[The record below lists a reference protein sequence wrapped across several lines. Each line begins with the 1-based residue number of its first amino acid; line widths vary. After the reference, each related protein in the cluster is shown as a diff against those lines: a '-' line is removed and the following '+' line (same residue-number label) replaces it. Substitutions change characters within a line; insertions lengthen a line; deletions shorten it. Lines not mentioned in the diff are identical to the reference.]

1 VFENEKAAEESRY
14 HGIKME
20 TNKQKRLAGWTAG
33 FALVVLAVLV
43 AACAHAPVKPFV
55 PDRTTPRATVT
66 TLAWAM
72 QHNDAGL
79 IAECFA
85 PDSRFITRLGGAE
98 GLATVSA
105 ASPPGA
111 KEELYWQNLRIV
123 SVTETKPDEAVI
135 NAESDYLGEMIN
147 ILLKKEETGWVVA
160 SADAYPLPREARYP
174 TTTTPTGEAK

>member
-1 VFENEKAAEESRY
+1 MDSRFRIGGVGGAGRGVRPCPRQALCARPHHAAR
-14 HGIKME
+14 H
-20 TNKQKRLAGWTAG
+20 R
-33 FALVVLAVLV
+33 
-43 AACAHAPVKPFV
+43 H
-55 PDRTTPRATVT
+55 
-66 TLAWAM
+66 
-72 QHNDAGL
+72 HNDAGL

-147 ILLKKEETGWVVA
+147 IVLKKEETGWVVA

>member
-1 VFENEKAAEESRY
+1 
-14 HGIKME
+14 ME
-20 TNKQKRLAGWTAG
+20 ANRQKRWAGWKAG
-33 FALVVLAVLV
+33 FALAGLALLV

-85 PDSRFITRLGGAE
+85 PNSRFITRLGGTE

-111 KEELYWQNLRIV
+111 QEELYWQNLRII
-123 SVTETKPDEAVI
+123 SVTDSKPDVAVI
-135 NAESDYLGEMIN
+135 VAESDYLGEMIN
-147 ILLKKEETGWVVA
+147 IALKKEDSGWVVA

-174 TTTTPTGEAK
+174 TITAPTAEAK